1 VAGSLGENTVQGRNG
16 LLIEI
21 FYTSRLFVVPHFSG
35 KQKGEKMR
43 LRSFTIYDMYK
54 RNGTLFRNQIAIQSE
69 NQKTTY
75 GELFD
80 QAKRVAGWLNGKG
93 IRKGDRIAILAKNDP
108 QFFPLLGGIAVTGA
122 IMVPINFR
130 LSAEEIGYNLTNTN
144 PVMIIVDPDFE
155 KMISDLWSTC
165 PSLRECVTF
174 GPPSGIYISFDS
186 LLKSQPAKPVELSG
200 DDPFVIMHT
209 AAVQGKPRGA
219 VISHH
224 NLVFCT
230 IQNIGIMGLTREDS
244 YLNILPLFHI
254 AGMFG
259 ALVMMH
265 VGGRNV
271 MISKFDPGVAGK
283 MIDREKITLIGD
295 FPPILLQ
302 LLDEQAKGEFTL
314 SSLKHILGID
324 MQETIKRFESLGH
337 GQFWMVY
344 GQTETMGL
352 TSVCSNR
359 EKAGCAG
366 KPGPLVDIKII
377 DESDHEV
384 EAGKVGEILVRG
396 PLVFHGYWGEED
408 LSKHTLRE
416 QWHHTGDAGRMD
428 EEGYLWFAGRKAEKE
443 LIKPGGEN
451 VYPVEVEKV
460 ILEHP
465 SVQEVSVIGVPD
477 PKFGEG
483 IKAICVLKSNVK
495 LSVQELIDFVGGRI
509 ARYKKPGYVEFVD
522 GLPRKEDG
530 SVDRVKVKEIYGSG
544 TKT

>member
-1 VAGSLGENTVQGRNG
+1 
-16 LLIEI
+16 
-21 FYTSRLFVVPHFSG
+21 
-35 KQKGEKMR
+35 MR
-43 LRSFTIYDMYK
+43 VRSFTIYDMYK
-54 RNGTLFRNQIAIQSE
+54 RNAMLFKDRIAIKSE
-69 NQKTTY
+69 IGTATY

-80 QAKRVAGWLNGKG
+80 QANRVAGWLSGKG

-108 QFFPLLGGIAVTGA
+108 QFFPLTGGIAAAGG

-130 LSAEEIGYNLTNTN
+130 LSAEEIGHNLTNTQ
-144 PVMIIVDPDFE
+144 PVVAVVDPDFE
-155 KMISDLWSTC
+155 KTISDLRPIC
-165 PSLRECVTF
+165 PSLKEFVTF
-174 GPPSGIYISFDS
+174 GRGNGMYVSFDS
-186 LLKSQPAKPVELSG
+186 LLKSSPVAPVELSG
-200 DDPFVIMHT
+200 DDPFIIMHT

-224 NLVFCT
+224 NLIFCT
-230 IQNIGIMGLTREDS
+230 IQNIALMGLTSDDA

-259 ALVMMH
+259 CLVMMH
-265 VGGRNV
+265 AAGRNV
-271 MISKFDPGVAGK
+271 MISKFDPKAAGK
-283 MIDREKITLIGD
+283 TIDQEKITLIGD

-324 MQETIKRFESLGH
+324 MQETIKRFEALGH
-337 GQFWMVY
+337 GQFWLVY

-359 EKAGCAG
+359 ERPGCAG
-366 KPGPLVDIKII
+366 KAGPLVDLKIV
-377 DESDHEV
+377 DEFDQEV
-384 EAGKVGEILVRG
+384 EAGKAGEILVRG

-408 LSKHTLRE
+408 LTKHTFRDE
-416 QWHHTGDAGRMD
+416 WHHTGDAGRMD
-428 EEGYLWFAGRKAEKE
+428 QDGYLWFAGRKAEKE

-451 VYPVEVEKV
+451 VYPIEVEKV

-483 IKAICVLKSNVK
+483 VKAVCVLKPSAR
-495 LSVQELIDFVGGRI
+495 LTEQELIDFVGGRI
-509 ARYKKPGYVEFVD
+509 ARYKKPGYVQFVTS
-522 GLPRKEDG
+522 LPKKEDG
-530 SVDRVKVKEIYGSG
+530 SIDRGKVKESYGSG
-544 TKT
+544 PKT

>member
-1 VAGSLGENTVQGRNG
+1 
-16 LLIEI
+16 
-21 FYTSRLFVVPHFSG
+21 
-35 KQKGEKMR
+35 MR
-43 LRSFTIYDMYK
+43 VRSFTIYDMYK
-54 RNGTLFRNQIAIQSE
+54 RNATLLKNRIAIKAE
-69 NQKTTY
+69 NEKVTY

-80 QAKRVAGWLNGKG
+80 RANRVAGWLSGKG
-93 IRKGDRIAILAKNDP
+93 VRKGDRIAILAKNDP
-108 QFFPLLGGIAVTGA
+108 QFFPLIGGIAAAGA

-130 LSAEEIGYNLTNTN
+130 LSAEEIGHNLTNTQ
-144 PVMIIVDPDFE
+144 PVMAVVDPDFE
-155 KMISDLWSTC
+155 KTISDLRSIC
-165 PSLRECVTF
+165 PSLKEFVTF
-174 GPPSGIYISFDS
+174 GPASGMYISFDS
-186 LLKSQPAKPVELSG
+186 LLKNQPVKPVEPVELGG

-224 NLVFCT
+224 NLIFCT
-230 IQNIGIMGLTREDS
+230 IQNIAIMGLTSEEA

-254 AGMFG
+254 AGMFA

-271 MISKFDPGVAGK
+271 MISKFDPKVAGK
-283 MIDREKITLIGD
+283 MIDQERITLIGD

-324 MQETIKRFESLGH
+324 MQETIKRFENLGH

-359 EKAGCAG
+359 EKPGCAG
-366 KPGPLVDIKII
+366 KAGPLVDIKIV
-377 DESDHEV
+377 DEFDHEA
-384 EAGKVGEILVRG
+384 ETEKVGEILVRG
-396 PLVFHGYWGEED
+396 PLVFHGYWGEGD
-408 LSKHTLRE
+408 LTKHTFRDE
-416 QWHHTGDAGRMD
+416 WHHTGDAGRMD
-428 EEGYLWFAGRKAEKE
+428 QDGYLWFAGRKAEKE

-451 VYPVEVEKV
+451 VYPIEVEKV

-483 IKAICVLKSNVK
+483 VKAICVLKPNAK
-495 LSVQELIDFVGGRI
+495 LTDQELIDFVGGRI
-509 ARYKKPGYVEFVD
+509 ARYKKPGYVQFVAS
-522 GLPRKEDG
+522 LPKKED
-530 SVDRVKVKEIYGSG
+530 SSIDRIKVKELYGSG
-544 TKT
+544 PKT